1 MKTYLSNKYLLHINT
16 VLVLDGLILDEELLA
31 VLVCGNL
38 CLDNLGG
45 DLLLHD
51 PHVVA

>member
-38 CLDNLGG
+38 CLDDLGG